1 MALLSQAEFARQQG
15 FTRGYVTKLIKKGI
29 IKLVDKK
36 VDSAAAI
43 KAIEKNT
50 DPSKHRP
57 SKARQEVSQPAEI
70 LPAGSQAGAVD
81 FVTARTMREAFR
93 AKLAKLDFEERSGQL
108 TDASKVKNDAFK
120 AGRIIRDELL
130 AIPDR
135 LADVLAA
142 EDDAGEVRKIIFEE
156 LELVLNRLCK

>member
-1 MALLSQAEFARQQG
+1 MALLTQAEFARQQG
-15 FTRGYVTKLIKKGI
+15 FTRGYVTKLINKGI
-29 IKLVDKK
+29 IKLVNKK

-57 SKARQEVSQPAEI
+57 SKAKQISQPAEI
-70 LPAGSQAGAVD
+70 LPAGGQPGAVD

-108 TDASKVKNDAFK
+108 TDATKVKNDAFK

>member
-1 MALLSQAEFARQQG
+1 MALMSQAEFARQQG

-29 IKLVDKK
+29 IRLSNGK
-36 VDSAAAI
+36 VDSVQAQQAM
-43 KAIEKNT
+43 KANA
-50 DPSKHRP
+50 DP
-57 SKARQEVSQPAEI
+57 VSLIRSDQTTELAPAQP
-70 LPAGSQAGAVD
+70 GAVD

-93 AKLAKLDFEERSGQL
+93 AKMAKLEYEEKSGTL
-108 TDASKVKNDAFK
+108 TDAAKVKQDAFK

-142 EDDAGEVRKIIFEE
+142 EDDPATVRRIICDE
-156 LELVLNRLCK
+156 LELVLRRLSG